1 MADTNETIAD
11 IIAEKRFDATTRDQF
26 DSAYIVDFC
35 DRLEAARKR
44 ELLTK
49 TSKNVN
55 SGAASD
61 SRGNSGDCAKLR
73 EALKLCLRG
82 MCGYCR
88 MDAEARGMTTECVN
102 GCQAMLDAKAA
113 LAAPPRNCDRDL
125 SDRQSIW
132 AELRQWVHAMSCGCA
147 TEPSASDAFE
157 WLLAP
162 ATERE
167 GGNDGSK

>member
-1 MADTNETIAD
+1 MSERRETIAD

-35 DRLEAARKR
+35 DRLEAALKR
-44 ELLTK
+44 EL
-49 TSKNVN
+49 
-55 SGAASD
+55 
-61 SRGNSGDCAKLR
+61 GDAAKLR

-113 LAAPPRNCDRDL
+113 LAVPARNCDRFTNETDAQIAFL
-125 SDRQSIW
+125 NEVCLIGVTSLKDDPFDGW
-132 AELRQWVHAMSCGCA
+132 AKQMKERYVQ
-147 TEPSASDAFE
+147 

-162 ATERE
+162 ATAKE
-167 GGNDGSK
+167 GGAK